1 MSTRKTTFFYAALL
15 AVVSLAIGMVIASR
29 LDMAP
34 RSEAQALS
42 APPPMNSAPLSGP
55 VDAGTFRGIAHDQS
69 PMVVSISTI
78 STRTSEASDD
88 QSDELFRRFF
98 GTPRQQPDEPQE
110 STGAGTGF
118 IIDNSAGLI
127 LTNNHVVEHAT
138 KIRVQLYGEEGDEEE
153 GHEARVVGRDPLTDS
168 ALIELVDKG
177 AATKMPQARFGDSG
191 QMQPGDW
198 VVAIGNPFRYN
209 HTVTVGVI
217 SGLSRPFNVAPQ
229 RNVNMLQ
236 TDAAINPGNSGG
248 PLLNVRGEVI
258 GINTAILS
266 NRMANIGRHGFEL
279 TGMSGGLI
287 RDNVISSF
295 GALGFMATGISLST
309 SEAVRVQ
316 GNAIHADNTS
326 ATITGLL
333 LNDDAHRTLVTD
345 NVISANLDGGL
356 YVGGNGNLLI
366 GNLVGGTTFDG
377 VVVIGNDNTLT
388 RNTVQSG
395 NASGVRVLGRNNLI
409 DANTI
414 EGHGGVGL
422 TFAAGALNNAYRGN
436 ILRNNSGG
444 AVSGSATDAGGNIL

>member
-1 MSTRKTTFFYAALL
+1 MSTRKTTFFYAALI

-78 STRTSEASDD
+78 STRPAEASDD

-98 GTPRQQPDEPQE
+98 GTPRQQPEEPQE

-118 IIDNSAGLI
+118 IIDSSAGLI
-127 LTNNHVVEHAT
+127 LTNNHVVEHAN
-138 KIRVQLYGEEGDEEE
+138 KIRVQLYGEEGDEED

-168 ALIELVDKG
+168 ALIELVEKG
-177 AATKMPQARFGDSG
+177 ASAKMTEARFGDSG

-248 PLLNVRGEVI
+248 PLLDAQGTVI
-258 GINTAILS
+258 GINAQIATESQSNSGVGFAIPIDAAKQAIPELERGDTIRRAYLGVSTASTS
-266 NRMANIGRHGFEL
+266 NGSGAQVAAVI
-279 TGMSGGLI
+279 SGGPAAKA
-287 RDNVISSF
+287 
-295 GALGFMATGISLST
+295 G
-309 SEAVRVQ
+309 VRA
-316 GNAIHADNTS
+316 GDR
-326 ATITGLL
+326 ITE
-333 LNDDAHRTLVTD
+333 
-345 NVISANLDGGL
+345 
-356 YVGGNGNLLI
+356 VGGQAVKTADDVAERIATRKPGD
-366 GNLVGGTTFDG
+366 VVE
-377 VVVIGNDNTLT
+377 VVVQRDGDSETMKVTLGT
-388 RNTVQSG
+388 QPKT
-395 NASGVRVLGRNNLI
+395 
-409 DANTI
+409 
-414 EGHGGVGL
+414 
-422 TFAAGALNNAYRGN
+422 
-436 ILRNNSGG
+436 
-444 AVSGSATDAGGNIL
+444 ATQG

>member
-55 VDAGTFRGIAHDQS
+55 VDAGTFRGIAHEQS
-69 PMVVSISTI
+69 PMVVSISTT

-118 IIDNSAGLI
+118 IIDNAAGLI

-266 NRMANIGRHGFEL
+266 NRMANIGIGFAVPINLVREL
-279 TGMSGGLI
+279 LPQLRTGKVTRGKIGVTIQASRITQEDAESMGLPDRKGAVVREVERGGPAVEGRPASG
-287 RDNVISSF
+287 RRRR
-295 GALGFMATGISLST
+295 
-309 SEAVRVQ
+309 RVQ
-316 GNAIHADNTS
+316 RPQGRERQEP
-326 ATITGLL
+326 G
-333 LNDDAHRTLVTD
+333 R
-345 NVISANLDGGL
+345 DGRGDQAGD
-356 YVGGNGNLLI
+356 VGAGEGDPRQ
-366 GNLVGGTTFDG
+366 GGE
-377 VVVIGNDNTLT
+377 VAV
-388 RNTVQSG
+388 
-395 NASGVRVLGRNNLI
+395 
-409 DANTI
+409 
-414 EGHGGVGL
+414 GHGR
-422 TFAAGALNNAYRGN
+422 GA
-436 ILRNNSGG
+436 
-444 AVSGSATDAGGNIL
+444 DAGRGRGAGTRPPRRT